1 VTLLCYGLGTL
12 QICARMVSAMERRP
26 GALRSLLNGRI
37 HAVEKGMKMATRENN
52 TIVESA
58 VEARAGVTGHNV
70 RYVLLVSIALVV
82 VLFVA
87 VYLYNFV

>member
-1 VTLLCYGLGTL
+1 
-12 QICARMVSAMERRP
+12 
-26 GALRSLLNGRI
+26 
-37 HAVEKGMKMATRENN
+37 MKMATRENN